1 MTRWHTLRRRLLAP
15 LVYLAALF
23 LLLEDWLWDCGVR
36 LTAGLA
42 RWQGLR
48 RLERR
53 IAMLPPGAA
62 LALFLLP
69 VLLLLP
75 VKLAALYAMACGHAL
90 AGLAVIVLAK
100 LCSAAIVARIYVLT
114 RPALLTMAWFA
125 RLETWFLALK
135 ERAIA
140 RLQATPT
147 WRRLRH
153 LTAALRRGWRRWQ
166 GPGRTRWPGPCQRRG
181 RAAPR
186 LRRVLRRLAALWRAR
201 RD

>member
-62 LALFLLP
+62 LALF
-69 VLLLLP
+69 LLLLP

-140 RLQATPT
+140 RLQATPA

-166 GPGRTRWPGPCQRRG
+166 GPGQTRWPARHPHS

-186 LRRVLRRLAALWRAR
+186 LLRVLRRLAALWRAR

>member
-23 LLLEDWLWDCGVR
+23 LLLEDWLWDSGVR

-53 IAMLPPGAA
+53 IVMLPPGAA

-75 VKLAALYAMACGHAL
+75 
-90 AGLAVIVLAK
+90 AK
-100 LCSAAIVARIYVLT
+100 LSSAAIVARIYVLT

-153 LTAALRRGWRRWQ
+153 LTAALRRGWR
-166 GPGRTRWPGPCQRRG
+166 G

>member
-15 LVYLAALF
+15 AVYLAALF
-23 LLLEDWLWDCGVR
+23 LLLEDWLWDSGVR

-42 RWQGLR
+42 HWQALQ

-53 IAMLPPGAA
+53 IRALPPAAA

-75 VKLAALYAMACGHAL
+75 VKLAALYAMARGHAL

-100 LCSAAIVARIYVLT
+100 LSSAAIVARIYVLT
-114 RPALLTMAWFA
+114 RPALLTIGWFA
-125 RLETWFLALK
+125 RLEAWFLRLK

-140 RLQATPT
+140 KLQATAA
-147 WRRLRH
+147 WRSLRH
-153 LTAALRRGWRRWQ
+153 LTAALRRGWRHWRGHGQRWHPA
-166 GPGRTRWPGPCQRRG
+166 GH
-181 RAAPR
+181 AAPR
-186 LRRVLRRLAALWRAR
+186 LQRLLRRLAALWRAR
-201 RD
+201 HD

>member
-15 LVYLAALF
+15 LVYPAALF

-42 RWQGLR
+42 HWRPLRW
-48 RLERR
+48 LERR
-53 IAMLPPGAA
+53 IGALPPYPA
-62 LALFLLP
+62 LVLFLLP

-100 LCSAAIVARIYVLT
+100 LVSAAIVARIYVLT
-114 RPALLTMAWFA
+114 RPALLTLAWFA
-125 RLETWFLALK
+125 RLERCFLALK

-140 RLQATPT
+140 RLEAAPAWQ
-147 WRRLRH
+147 RLRH
-153 LTAALRRGWRRWQ
+153 LMAAMRRGWRHWQ
-166 GPGRTRWPGPCQRRG
+166 EHRRG
-181 RAAPR
+181 AAPR
-186 LRRVLRRLAALWRAR
+186 LRRVLRRLAALWQAWRAR

>member
-140 RLQATPT
+140 RLQATPA
-147 WRRLRH
+147 WRRLHH

-166 GPGRTRWPGPCQRRG
+166 GPGQTRWPARHPHS